1 MRYQRFFLVLTFI
14 CSVIIIQQNAFSE
27 ELSSIHQTNL
37 NLVDRLARS
46 EEIQKA
52 MLMEMRTRF
61 EAMNVKFEAMNAK
74 IEEGQKAILVE
85 MRTRFEGVNKRFE
98 TIDKRFEAIDKRF
111 EAIDK
116 RFEAIDKR
124 FEAIDRR
131 FERMENQINNRI
143 NAVESRVSQQGTL
156 IIAMLAAIISLIAY
170 VIWDRNTAFNKAFKE
185 AFIKIE
191 NLFEIH
197 VEKYHNVEPIA
208 HKENKSSIAPQN
220 KGKTAETDNFSI
232 PQNIQEKFRDVVN
245 FMNQFPEMRPVMQMT

>member
-98 TIDKRFEAIDKRF
+98 T
-111 EAIDK
+111 IDK